1 MNEAL
6 PFVSISI
13 SFFNAESTLLD
24 AVRSVFA
31 QTHKNWELILID
43 DGSTDNSLELARS
56 INEPRVR
63 VYSDGENKKLAA
75 RLNQAI
81 TLSKYDFIAR
91 MDADDLMAPDRIE
104 KQLKILTERKD
115 IDLVSTG
122 VLSLSDENTPVG
134 IRVVPEGHVLTAKN
148 ILRAQSGIIHASVLA
163 RKSWYQ
169 RNNYREDYPAAED
182 SELWVRAYSKSD
194 LKVFFI
200 REPLYF
206 YREDGNVTKEKLLRG
221 YGLGRRLIRDSA
233 TSNFS
238 FYLKIN
244 TFIRS
249 FSKTAFVILMS
260 FFNRLDFLRERRNR
274 GCASDS
280 EMSEYL
286 SCIKSI
292 LSHDLILNK
301 SDL

>member
-1 MNEAL
+1 MNKDL

-13 SFFNAESTLLD
+13 SFFNSEASLLN
-24 AVRSVFA
+24 AVRSVFM

-43 DGSTDNSLELARS
+43 DGSTDNSLKIAHS
-56 INEPRVR
+56 INDPRVR

-75 RLNQAI
+75 RLNQSI
-81 TLSKYDFIAR
+81 QLSKYDFIAR

-115 IDLVSTG
+115 IDLISTG
-122 VLSLSDENTPVG
+122 VLSLSDENSPVG

-148 ILRAQSGIIHASVLA
+148 ILRAQSGIVHASVLA

-169 RNNYREDYPAAED
+169 RNNYREDYPAAQD

-221 YGLGRRLIRDSA
+221 YGLGRRVIRESA
-233 TSNFS
+233 TNNFPT
-238 FYLKIN
+238 YLKIN
-244 TFIRS
+244 TYFRS
-249 FSKTAFVILMS
+249 FFKTFFVILLS
-260 FFNRLDFLRERRNR
+260 DFNRLDVLRKRRNKE
-274 GCASDS
+274 AVLKS
-280 EMSEYL
+280 ELTKFSKI
-286 SCIKSI
+286 IKEI
-292 LSHDLILNK
+292 LDV
-301 SDL
+301 